1 MQPLSA
7 KSILPRSLF
16 GRALLILLIPM
27 VVLQLVVG
35 LVFFQRHYL
44 RVTDQMA
51 RSLALELRYALDVIE
66 AAPDAP
72 AASVALQAFARPLR
86 LSLQLEPGARVEG
99 EVRREV
105 FDLTG
110 QALVAALEED
120 LPGPLAIDLV
130 RNPRAVHVALPSAR
144 GALRVIAP
152 RSRVTVSNPHQL
164 LVLMLIASLVLG
176 AVAVLFLRNQ
186 VRPIRQL
193 AEAAEDFGKGR
204 SSPFRPAG
212 AEEVRRA
219 GAAFLNMRA
228 RIERQIEQRTQMLSG
243 VSHDL
248 RTPLTRMK
256 LTLAL
261 LDDDPEI
268 EGLAQDIDQMERML
282 GEFLAF
288 ARGDVLE
295 ESAATDPIQLARRI
309 VEDAERGGK
318 EVGLIVTDE
327 TPRDHRVVMR
337 PMAMRRA
344 VENLTGNAARHG
356 DRVTLEVRLL
366 PKTVEFVVED
376 DGPGIPAEDRARAMA
391 PFARLDAARNQD
403 LGGGV
408 GLGLAIALD
417 VARSHGGALE
427 LGESAAL
434 GGLRAVLRLP
444 R

>member
-1 MQPLSA
+1 
-7 KSILPRSLF
+7 
-16 GRALLILLIPM
+16 
-27 VVLQLVVG
+27 
-35 LVFFQRHYL
+35 
-44 RVTDQMA
+44 
-51 RSLALELRYALDVIE
+51 
-66 AAPDAP
+66 
-72 AASVALQAFARPLR
+72 
-86 LSLQLEPGARVEG
+86 
-99 EVRREV
+99 
-105 FDLTG
+105 
-110 QALVAALEED
+110 
-120 LPGPLAIDLV
+120 
-130 RNPRAVHVALPSAR
+130 VHVALPSAR
-144 GALRVIAP
+144 GVLRVIAP

-164 LVLMLIASLVLG
+164 LVLMLTASLVLG

-318 EVGLIVTDE
+318 EVRLIVTDE
-327 TPRDHRVVMR
+327 TPRDHMVVMR
-337 PMAMRRA
+337 PMAVRRA

-434 GGLRAVLRLP
+434 GGLRAALRLP